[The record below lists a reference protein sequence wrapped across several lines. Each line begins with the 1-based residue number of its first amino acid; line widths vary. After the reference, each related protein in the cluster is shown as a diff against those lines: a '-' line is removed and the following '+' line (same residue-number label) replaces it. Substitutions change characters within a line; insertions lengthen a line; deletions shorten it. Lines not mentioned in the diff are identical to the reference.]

1 MIHVLVHN
9 YHSTGAQVSANI
21 TTDIIFDTEKL
32 CGEYIVQN
40 YDKLNET
47 TNKKYNQHLSTPNL
61 YHCVLV
67 GITISGCT
75 F

>member
-1 MIHVLVHN
+1 MYWFIIIIL
-9 YHSTGAQVSANI
+9 TGGAQVSANI

-40 YDKLNET
+40 YDKLKAP

-61 YHCVLV
+61 YRCVIGLP
-67 GITISGCT
+67 
-75 F
+75 